1 MKLFTAIASAAIS
14 AISLVAPTASK
25 ARTSYCYETVRGAD
39 VCILSVQ
46 RHKSNPYVRLVK
58 ASINGDVDY
67 TEVTCNPAYRHNYKE
82 NMAGIACFQFHF

>member
-1 MKLFTAIASAAIS
+1 MFKALIASAAL
-14 AISLVAPTASK
+14 ATTSLVAPSAVE

-46 RHKSNPYVRLVK
+46 RHKSNPNLRLVK
-58 ASINGDVDY
+58 SSINGQVGYDKI
-67 TEVTCNPAYRHNYKE
+67 TCNPAHRHNYKV